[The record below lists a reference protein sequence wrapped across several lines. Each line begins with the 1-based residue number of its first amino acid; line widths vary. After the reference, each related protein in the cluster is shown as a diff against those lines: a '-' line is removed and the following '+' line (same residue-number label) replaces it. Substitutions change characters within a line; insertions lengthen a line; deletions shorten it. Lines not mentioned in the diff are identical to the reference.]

1 MIHAVWSC
9 DVQAVTV
16 SQGLLHTEVIV
27 HTDNADKTHHW
38 CCVQRCTEPALSLRE
53 TIKSREQGQYYWSA
67 PPYLD
72 IIFRSSQTSGTFC
85 AFERCC
91 VFSSSSQQHQLTRP
105 SPHSFF
111 EARPAPLQWRP
122 CYFLSSTSKQRGKFW
137 MSWNPSAF
145 PLKTSWM
152 IERNT
157 TLIQAGQHEHS
168 EYITNFYIFFCKKM
182 NYKSTFDAFNEY
194 DWAFSIINMQSCV
207 LCSYFMAG
215 MINLQ

>member
-1 MIHAVWSC
+1 MIRAVWSC

-27 HTDNADKTHHW
+27 HVDSADKTQRR
-38 CCVQRCTEPALSLRE
+38 CCVQRCTEPALSLWE
-53 TIKSREQGQYYWSA
+53 TIKSREQGQYFWSA
-67 PPYLD
+67 PLYLD
-72 IIFRSSQTSGTFC
+72 IIFRMSQTSGAFC
-85 AFERCC
+85 VLERCC
-91 VFSSSSQQHQLTRP
+91 MFSSSSQQHQLTHP

-111 EARPAPLQWRP
+111 EARPTPLQCRP
-122 CYFLSSTSKQRGKFW
+122 CYFLSSRSKQRVKFW

-157 TLIQAGQHEHS
+157 TLIEAGQHEHS
-168 EYITNFYIFFCKKM
+168 EYITNFDILFLQTM
-182 NYKSTFDAFNEY
+182 NYKYTLD
-194 DWAFSIINMQSCV
+194 AFSIINMQSCV

-215 MINLQ
+215 MINWQ